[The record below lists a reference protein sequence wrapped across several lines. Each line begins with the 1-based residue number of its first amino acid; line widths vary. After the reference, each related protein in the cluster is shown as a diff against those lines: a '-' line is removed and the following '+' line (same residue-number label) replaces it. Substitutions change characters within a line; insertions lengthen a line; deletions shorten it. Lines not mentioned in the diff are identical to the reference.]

1 MDIISNKEID
11 HGDTIF
17 IIIDNFLTQTDINY
31 YHQQIKEIEDWKKGT
46 FMGLEIQRL
55 QKWYQDDDK
64 YFSKQWL
71 TQDHERWHSNKS
83 EQWLL
88 SLRSKVQEK
97 IDEIFKT
104 NNFDGWNHP
113 NINSSLINFYRN
125 GNDYIKYHADDEL
138 VFGSNPTV
146 SMLTFGCERILKF
159 KRNKKSESELNKS
172 FKVKSGSLFIM
183 AGAVQKY
190 YKHGVEKDNEITD
203 TRYSITFRE
212 HKN

>member
-11 HGDTIF
+11 HGDSIF
-17 IIIDNFLTQTDINY
+17 IIIDNFLNQNDIDY
-31 YHQQIKEIEDWKKGT
+31 YHQQIKEIDDWKKGT

-71 TQDHERWHSNKS
+71 TQDHERWNSNKS
-83 EQWLL
+83 EEWLIK
-88 SLRSKVQEK
+88 LRSRVQEK
-97 IDEIFKT
+97 IDEIFIT
-104 NNFDGWNHP
+104 NNFEGWNHSK
-113 NINSSLINFYRN
+113 INSSLINFYRN

-146 SMLTFGCERILKF
+146 SMLTFGCERTLKF

-190 YKHGVEKDNEITD
+190 YKHGIEKDKEISD
-203 TRYSITFRE
+203 MRYSITFRE